1 MSSPSAERDPLTE
14 RGRRRRAEVVDAARR
29 TFESKGFAETRM
41 SDIADAAGVAHGTVY
56 TYFDSKEAVLR
67 AVITDLVADVRE
79 ALRVGDEDADPVARI
94 RMANQRYLSAYAE
107 YARLLQVVQEVAS
120 ADPEFAAVL
129 ADLRSR
135 YVARAVSGIQRLQ
148 AEGLVDESLDAQ
160 VSGGALC
167 AMVEGYA
174 AHDFLA
180 EAGQPVSG
188 DHVERVTAE
197 LTRLWAQ
204 ALGLSAMASRP
215 RRNAGE
221 RAGPARPQTPN
232 QARSQAPNQ
241 AGSQAPN
248 QTRTPTRSTAPA
260 KGKQHAAVD

>member
-1 MSSPSAERDPLTE
+1 MGGSVNGAANSVSERDPLTD

-29 TFESKGFAETRM
+29 TFEGKGFAETRM

-67 AVITDLVADVRE
+67 AVIADLVADVRE

-94 RMANQRYLSAYAE
+94 RVANQRYLSAYAE

-120 ADPEFAAVL
+120 ADPKFAEVL
-129 ADLRSR
+129 DDLRSR

-148 AEGLVDESLDAQ
+148 AEGLVDDSLDAE

-180 EAGQPVSG
+180 EAGQPVSS
-188 DHVERVTAE
+188 DHVERVAAE

-204 ALGLSAMASRP
+204 ALGLQATAGRAP
-215 RRNAGE
+215 RRPAE
-221 RAGPARPQTPN
+221 RRGTAPSRN
-232 QARSQAPNQ
+232 RSQPS
-241 AGSQAPN
+241 SQA
-248 QTRTPTRSTAPA
+248 QAQDRTTAPA
-260 KGKQHAAVD
+260 KGRQHAAVD